1 MSDETQARIQ
11 KMVDE
16 NRVMLFMKGT
26 PDAPQCGFS
35 AVVGNL
41 LKDSGVPFAA
51 FNVLVDP
58 EIREGVK
65 VFGSW
70 PTIPQ
75 LYVDG
80 ELLGGRD
87 VVVDYYERGTLLGV
101 LKGEVKPD

>member
-1 MSDETQARIQ
+1 MSDTQTRIQ

-16 NRVMLFMKGT
+16 NRVLLFMKGT

-35 AVVGNL
+35 ALVGNL

-51 FNVLVDP
+51 FNVLADP

-65 VFGSW
+65 IFGSW

-75 LYVDG
+75 LYIDG

-87 VVVDYYERGTLLGV
+87 VVVDYYERDLLLGI
-101 LKGEVKPD
+101 LKGEVQPD